1 MAKPLPLQ
9 PMHQLRHQL
18 ESQQLGH
25 VALEQMPVE
34 KRGTIVAE
42 AEIVAVEQADDVR
55 VVVVAK
61 SAQSQNLIKRLLV
74 SDG

>member
-1 MAKPLPLQ
+1 
-9 PMHQLRHQL
+9 
-18 ESQQLGH
+18 
-25 VALEQMPVE
+25 MPVE

-61 SAQSQNLIKRLLV
+61 SAQSQNLIKRSLV
-74 SDG
+74 SAE